1 MMKKRERK
9 SKYFAKI
16 SLVVMGAGF
25 LITTF
30 FQDHFIGRLLQG
42 GFEAG
47 LVGGLADWFAV
58 TALFRHPLGI
68 PIPHTALLPKN
79 RNRMIRALISML
91 ENDWL
96 TKESIQGKIKQIK
109 FTDKLLQIAKKELST
124 NSLNKAIGSLLFEA
138 VSHANLEKLTPFIE
152 KELKKNIRSIN
163 VTGFLE
169 SIVHQVIN
177 KKLDEKALDY
187 VLVETEKW
195 MGKEETKVKIGIM
208 AKQLLDNTEADG
220 FLKMAINSF
229 SNLIN
234 AEKLGNL
241 LQPFILKR
249 IVLLQESDNP
259 YRHLILTRIRKEL
272 VSVQD
277 REELIAAINDWKETL
292 INNWSPAEQ
301 ITRILE
307 QLRSKLLLLTEDV
320 EFIDRYVLS
329 FIRNLLDK
337 MEETPEKIDSIE
349 NWIQKQIFQF
359 IDHNHAK
366 IGILVK
372 ENLEKLDNE
381 TLIDLMENNI
391 GKDLQWI
398 RVNGAI
404 CGFFIGIVLTIFQAI
419 V

>member
-1 MMKKRERK
+1 MKKREKK

-16 SLVVMGAGF
+16 SLAVMGAGF

-30 FQDHFIGRLLQG
+30 FQDNLVGRLLQG

-124 NSLNKAIGSLLFEA
+124 NRLNKAIGSLLFEA
-138 VSHANLEKLTPFIE
+138 VSHANLEKLTPFIVGE
-152 KELKKNIRSIN
+152 IKKNIRSIN
-163 VTGFLE
+163 VAGLLE
-169 SIVHQVIN
+169 SVVHQAIN

-187 VLVETEKW
+187 VLTETKKW
-195 MGKEETKVKIGIM
+195 MEKEETKVKIGIM

-272 VSVQD
+272 VNVQE
-277 REELIAAINDWKETL
+277 REELIVAINDWKETL
-292 INNWSPAEQ
+292 INDWKPTEQ
-301 ITRILE
+301 ITNILE
-307 QLRSKLLLLTEDV
+307 QLQSKLLVLTQDED
-320 EFIDRYVLS
+320 FIDKYVLT
-329 FIRNLLDK
+329 FIKDLL
-337 MEETPEKIDSIE
+337 EKIEDSQEKINGIE
-349 NWIQKQIFQF
+349 DWIQKQIYYF
-359 IDHNHAK
+359 IDLNHAK

-404 CGFFIGIVLTIFQAI
+404 CGFFIGVVLTIFEAL

>member
-1 MMKKRERK
+1 MKKREKK

-16 SLVVMGAGF
+16 SLLVMGAGF

-30 FQDHFIGRLLQG
+30 FQDHLIGRLLQG

-138 VSHANLEKLTPFIE
+138 VSHANLEKVTPFIE
-152 KELKKNIRSIN
+152 KELKRNIRSIN
-163 VTGFLE
+163 VAGFLE
-169 SIVHQVIN
+169 SIVNQVIN
-177 KKLDEKALDY
+177 KQLDEKALDY
-187 VLVETEKW
+187 VLAETEKW
-195 MGKEETKVKIGIM
+195 MEKEETKVKIGIM

-234 AEKLGNL
+234 AEKLGNI

-272 VSVQD
+272 VNVQD

-292 INNWSPAEQ
+292 VNNWSPADQ
-301 ITRILE
+301 ITGILE
-307 QLRSKLLLLTEDV
+307 QLQSKLLLLTQDED
-320 EFIDRYVLS
+320 FIDKYVLS

-337 MEETPEKIDSIE
+337 VEETPEKIDSIE
-349 NWIQKQIFQF
+349 NWIQKQIFSF
-359 IDHNHAK
+359 IDNNHAK

-404 CGFFIGIVLTIFQAI
+404 CGFFIGIVLTIFEAI

>member
-16 SLVVMGAGF
+16 SLVVMGVGF

-30 FQDHFIGRLLQG
+30 FQDHFIGRVLQG

-138 VSHANLEKLTPFIE
+138 VSHANLEKLTPIIE

-195 MGKEETKVKIGIM
+195 MEKEETKVKIGIM

-241 LQPFILKR
+241 FQPFILKR

-272 VSVQD
+272 VSVQG

-307 QLRSKLLLLTEDV
+307 QLQSKLLLLTEDA

-349 NWIQKQIFQF
+349 NWIQKQIFHF

>member
-1 MMKKRERK
+1 MKKREKK

-16 SLVVMGAGF
+16 SLLVMGAGF

-30 FQDHFIGRLLQG
+30 FQDHLIGRLLQG

-138 VSHANLEKLTPFIE
+138 VSHANLEKVTPFIE
-152 KELKKNIRSIN
+152 KELKRNIRSIN
-163 VTGFLE
+163 VAGFLE
-169 SIVHQVIN
+169 SIVNQAIN
-177 KKLDEKALDY
+177 KQLDEKALDY
-187 VLVETEKW
+187 VLAETEKW
-195 MGKEETKVKIGIM
+195 MEKEETKVKIGIM

-234 AEKLGNL
+234 AEKLGNI

-272 VSVQD
+272 VNVQD

-292 INNWSPAEQ
+292 VNNWSPANQ
-301 ITRILE
+301 ITGILE
-307 QLRSKLLLLTEDV
+307 QLQSKLLLLTQDED
-320 EFIDRYVLS
+320 FIDKYVLS

-337 MEETPEKIDSIE
+337 VEETPEKIDSIE
-349 NWIQKQIFQF
+349 NWIQKQIFSF
-359 IDHNHAK
+359 IDNNHAK

-404 CGFFIGIVLTIFQAI
+404 CGFFIGIVLTIFEAI

>member
-1 MMKKRERK
+1 MSRQRKK

-16 SLVVMGAGF
+16 SLGVMGAGF
-25 LITTF
+25 LLTIPL
-30 FQDHFIGRLLQG
+30 QESLIGRLLQG

-79 RNRMIRALISML
+79 RDRMIRAVISML
-91 ENDWL
+91 EKDWL
-96 TKESIQGKIKQIK
+96 TKESIQEKIGQIK
-109 FTDKLLQIAKKELST
+109 FVEKISQIAEKELYSAPVKKWISSVLHQT
-124 NSLNKAIGSLLFEA
+124 I
-138 VSHANLEKLTPFIE
+138 SHINLEKIAPIIE
-152 KELKKNIRSIN
+152 KELKEYILHLD
-163 VTGFLE
+163 VTKFLQ
-169 SIVHQVIN
+169 SLVDQVLN
-177 KKLDEKALDY
+177 RNLDEKALDY
-187 VLVETEKW
+187 ILVETEKW
-195 MGKEETKVKIGIM
+195 IAKEETKVKIGIM

-220 FLKMAINSF
+220 FLKLAINSF

-234 AEKLGNL
+234 EEKLGNM

-249 IVLLQESDNP
+249 IILLQKDDNP
-259 YRHLILTRIRKEL
+259 YRHLILSRIRKEL
-272 VSVQD
+272 DSVQD
-277 REELIAAINDWKETL
+277 RKELIAEINGWKNTL
-292 INNWSPAEQ
+292 VNSWSLADQ
-301 ITRILE
+301 ITEILKKI
-307 QLRSKLLLLTEDV
+307 QNKLILLTQGE
-320 EFIDRYVLS
+320 EFVDQYVLS
-329 FIRNLLDK
+329 FIKNQIKHLRDV
-337 MEETPEKIDSIE
+337 PEKTNSIE
-349 NWIQKQIFQF
+349 NWIQKQIFYF
-359 IDHNHAK
+359 IDKNHSK

-404 CGFFIGIVLTIFQAI
+404 CGFFIGIILTIIKTI

>member
-138 VSHANLEKLTPFIE
+138 VSQANLEKLTPFIE
-152 KELKKNIRSIN
+152 KELKRNIRSIN

-169 SIVHQVIN
+169 SMVHQVIN

-195 MGKEETKVKIGIM
+195 MEKEETKVKIGIM

-277 REELIAAINDWKETL
+277 REELLAAINDWKESL

-307 QLRSKLLLLTEDV
+307 QLQSKLLLLTEDA

-349 NWIQKQIFQF
+349 NWIQKQIFHF

>member
-1 MMKKRERK
+1 MKKREKK

-16 SLVVMGAGF
+16 SLAVMGAGF

-30 FQDHFIGRLLQG
+30 FQDNLVGRLLQG

-124 NSLNKAIGSLLFEA
+124 NRLNKAIGSLIFEA
-138 VSHANLEKLTPFIE
+138 VSHANLEKLTPFIVGE
-152 KELKKNIRSIN
+152 IKKNIRSIN
-163 VTGFLE
+163 VAGLLE
-169 SIVHQVIN
+169 SVVHQAIN

-187 VLVETEKW
+187 VLTETEKW
-195 MGKEETKVKIGIM
+195 MEKEETKVKIGIM

-272 VSVQD
+272 VNVQE
-277 REELIAAINDWKETL
+277 REELILAINDWKETL
-292 INNWSPAEQ
+292 INDWKPTEQ
-301 ITRILE
+301 ITNILE
-307 QLRSKLLLLTEDV
+307 QLQSKLLVLTQDED
-320 EFIDRYVLS
+320 FIDKYVLT
-329 FIRNLLDK
+329 FIKDLL
-337 MEETPEKIDSIE
+337 EKIEDSQEKINGIE
-349 NWIQKQIFQF
+349 DWIQKQIYYF
-359 IDHNHAK
+359 IDQNHAK

-404 CGFFIGIVLTIFQAI
+404 CGFFIGVVLTIFEAL

>member
-138 VSHANLEKLTPFIE
+138 VSHANLEKLTPFIVS
-152 KELKKNIRSIN
+152 ELKKNIRSIN
-163 VTGFLE
+163 VAGFLE
-169 SIVHQVIN
+169 SIIHQVIN

-187 VLVETEKW
+187 ALVETEKW
-195 MGKEETKVKIGIM
+195 MEKEETKVKIGIM

-272 VSVQD
+272 VGVQD

-307 QLRSKLLLLTEDV
+307 QLQSKLLLLTEDA

-337 MEETPEKIDSIE
+337 IEETPEKVDSIE
-349 NWIQKQIFQF
+349 NWIQKQIFHF

>member
-1 MMKKRERK
+1 MKKREKK

-16 SLVVMGAGF
+16 SLAIMGAGF

-30 FQDHFIGRLLQG
+30 FQDHLFVRVLQG

-96 TKESIQGKIKQIK
+96 TKESIQRKIKQIK
-109 FTDKLLQIAKKELST
+109 FTEKLMQIAKKELST
-124 NSLNKAIGSLLFEA
+124 NSLNKAVGTLLFEA
-138 VSHANLEKLTPFIE
+138 VSQANLEKLTPFIVN
-152 KELKKNIRSIN
+152 ELKRNIRSIK
-163 VTGFLE
+163 VSGFLE

-177 KKLDEKALDY
+177 KKLDEKAMDY
-187 VLVETEKW
+187 VLAETEKW
-195 MGKEETKVKIGIM
+195 MEKEETKVKIGIM

-234 AEKLGNL
+234 AEKLGNI

-272 VSVQD
+272 VSVQN
-277 REELIAAINDWKETL
+277 REELIAAIDDWKETL
-292 INNWSPAEQ
+292 VNNWDPTEQ
-301 ITRILE
+301 MTKILE
-307 QLRSKLLLLTEDV
+307 QLKSKLLLLTQDEN
-320 EFIDRYVLS
+320 FIDKYVLS

-337 MEETPEKIDSIE
+337 MEATPEKMDSIE
-349 NWIQKQIFQF
+349 NWIQKQIFYF
-359 IDHNHAK
+359 IDNNHEK

-404 CGFFIGIVLTIFQAI
+404 CGFFIGIVLTIFEAI

>member
-16 SLVVMGAGF
+16 SLVVMGVGF

-138 VSHANLEKLTPFIE
+138 VSHANLEKLTPIIE

-195 MGKEETKVKIGIM
+195 MEKEETKVKIGIM

-307 QLRSKLLLLTEDV
+307 QLQSKLLLLTEDA

-329 FIRNLLDK
+329 FIRNLLEK

-349 NWIQKQIFQF
+349 NWIQKQIFHF

-404 CGFFIGIVLTIFQAI
+404 CGFVIGIVLTIFQAI